1 MLLKSTRA
9 VDHIPQWVLRI
20 FSGFQGYFKELQR
33 VQEVRRVSA
42 RGVSVFL
49 KVDLEL
55 FHGVPGVA

>member
-9 VDHIPQWVLRI
+9 VDHIHQWVLRT
-20 FSGFQGYFKELQR
+20 FSGFQGHFKELQR
-33 VQEVRRVSA
+33 VQEVQRVSA

-55 FHGVPGVA
+55 FHGDPGVA